1 VASGGRKAADL
12 PPFLLCF
19 ASPLPCLLSSAL
31 VSNSSNNN
39 KKETSRPLPFFIS
52 HIQTPSTIIVESRP
66 PWPAASSSKSRL
78 LRRPTLSFL
87 FFARPGINK
96 QFASCCS
103 DYLFKLLL
111 IGDSSVGKSCLLLR
125 FAVSFPPQ
133 ISVWFLRI
141 TDWVRRTRLLL
152 LLTKAASF
160 DFDPCIHR
168 MIRSLTPTSVPSAL
182 ISSVHPLSLSLLYT
196 ALRLYS
202 LFLDHQL
209 TAIVSRNFINPL
221 FVLANALLFRK
232 SALSTSMERLSSYRL

>member
-1 VASGGRKAADL
+1 MCARSVALHPR
-12 PPFLLCF
+12 
-19 ASPLPCLLSSAL
+19 
-31 VSNSSNNN
+31 
-39 KKETSRPLPFFIS
+39 
-52 HIQTPSTIIVESRP
+52 
-66 PWPAASSSKSRL
+66 SRL
-78 LRRPTLSFL
+78 LGAFGGTTICFTLCFCRGCAHQVRCRVCWLVGRTEMMPSWDIDACVMISDNML
-87 FFARPGINK
+87 LLL
-96 QFASCCS
+96 CS

-125 FAVSFPPQ
+125 FAVSFP
-133 ISVWFLRI
+133 SFLQI

-209 TAIVSRNFINPL
+209 TAIMPCFSENPHCRPWWKDCQATDCKLIHSHPFIYFCHRQLDSFMSCGIRNMWFY
-221 FVLANALLFRK
+221 
-232 SALSTSMERLSSYRL
+232 TSY